1 MGLNHVNHVMHAI
14 SWYVKLAS
22 KLTLTPV
29 VHGITYSG
37 GELAE
42 CWDDPSHI
50 GLPKDKNSVHEYTQW
65 TSVYIIYTYYS
76 MYTYIHVYIYIA
88 MFHINIHIHNNIN
101 IHINIFVTALKGS
114 AHW

>member
-76 MYTYIHVYIYIA
+76 MYTYIHVYIYILLC
-88 MFHINIHIHNNIN
+88 FIL
-101 IHINIFVTALKGS
+101 IFIFIIILIFILIYL
-114 AHW
+114 